1 MIRINLLG
9 QIRPKAARRPV
20 DTGAA
25 MPVAFIGL
33 GLVLGALVLGFFY
46 YTWQNQLNKEN
57 AEIKRLTAQKTELE
71 QIKQQVEAFEK
82 QKIVLQQRVSTI
94 EQLQRDRTG
103 GQELLD
109 MVANTVSR
117 TENLWLTEMVRK
129 GNTLSMEGSSASIN
143 SVANFI
149 TALKRSGYFQKVEI
163 KETKQDEKNTAVQS
177 FGFQISAEITPPTAT
192 QTRPANAPGTPAGAK
207 APAKERIRGRDGQS
221 IQRHVRDHA
230 GAGGCGSCGVAGSGG
245 RLRAGFSDRARA
257 GRGGRRR
264 PEARQAQPGS
274 SATAGLQ
281 AALWRIETT
290 DGRAFQ
296 AIGHAEDHR
305 ARRKKRPTSLSGCC
319 RERRARP
326 TCRSGV

>member
-25 MPVAFIGL
+25 LPGVFIGA

-71 QIKQQVEAFEK
+71 QTKLQVEAFEK
-82 QKIVLQQRVSTI
+82 QKTILQQRVATI

-117 TENLWLTEMVRK
+117 TENLWLNEMIRK
-129 GNTLSMEGSSASIN
+129 GNTLSLDGTSASVN
-143 SVANFI
+143 AVANFI

-163 KETKQDEKNTAVQS
+163 KEAKQDDKNTAVQS
-177 FGFQISAEITPPTAT
+177 FAFQISAEITPPTAA
-192 QTRPANAPGTPAGAK
+192 QSKAANSPAPAAAAK
-207 APAKERIRGRDGQS
+207 APAKKG
-221 IQRHVRDHA
+221 
-230 GAGGCGSCGVAGSGG
+230 
-245 RLRAGFSDRARA
+245 
-257 GRGGRRR
+257 
-264 PEARQAQPGS
+264 
-274 SATAGLQ
+274 
-281 AALWRIETT
+281 
-290 DGRAFQ
+290 
-296 AIGHAEDHR
+296 
-305 ARRKKRPTSLSGCC
+305 
-319 RERRARP
+319 
-326 TCRSGV
+326 

>member
-25 MPVAFIGL
+25 LPVVFIGA

-46 YTWQNQLNKEN
+46 YTWANQLGKEN
-57 AEIKRLTAQKTELE
+57 AEIKRLTAQKTDLE
-71 QIKQQVEAFEK
+71 QTKQQVEAFEK
-82 QKIVLQQRVSTI
+82 QKLILQQRVATI

-129 GNTLSMEGSSASIN
+129 GNTLSLEGSSASVN

-163 KETKQDEKNTAVQS
+163 KETKQDEKTQAIQT
-177 FGFQISAEITPPTAT
+177 FLFQITADIAPPQPLQA
-192 QTRPANAPGTPAGAK
+192 RPANTPASPAAAK
-207 APAKERIRGRDGQS
+207 APAKKG
-221 IQRHVRDHA
+221 
-230 GAGGCGSCGVAGSGG
+230 
-245 RLRAGFSDRARA
+245 
-257 GRGGRRR
+257 
-264 PEARQAQPGS
+264 
-274 SATAGLQ
+274 
-281 AALWRIETT
+281 
-290 DGRAFQ
+290 
-296 AIGHAEDHR
+296 
-305 ARRKKRPTSLSGCC
+305 
-319 RERRARP
+319 
-326 TCRSGV
+326 

>member
-25 MPVAFIGL
+25 LPLLFIGA
-33 GLVLGALVLGFFY
+33 GVAVGVIVLGFFY

-71 QIKQQVEAFEK
+71 QTKQQVEAFEK
-82 QKIVLQQRVSTI
+82 QKTVLQQRVTTI

-117 TENLWLTEMVRK
+117 TENLWLTDMSRK
-129 GNTLSMEGSSASIN
+129 GTSLSLDGSSASIN

-163 KETKQDEKNTAVQS
+163 KETKQDDKAGVLT
-177 FGFQISAEITPPTAT
+177 FFFQITAEISPPQPVQA
-192 QTRPANAPGTPAGAK
+192 RPANAP
-207 APAKERIRGRDGQS
+207 APA
-221 IQRHVRDHA
+221 A
-230 GAGGCGSCGVAGSGG
+230 AT
-245 RLRAGFSDRARA
+245 
-257 GRGGRRR
+257 
-264 PEARQAQPGS
+264 
-274 SATAGLQ
+274 SA
-281 AALWRIETT
+281 
-290 DGRAFQ
+290 
-296 AIGHAEDHR
+296 
-305 ARRKKRPTSLSGCC
+305 KKG
-319 RERRARP
+319 
-326 TCRSGV
+326 

>member
-25 MPVAFIGL
+25 LPVVFIGA

-57 AEIKRLTAQKTELE
+57 TEIKRLQAQKTDLE
-71 QIKQQVEAFEK
+71 QTKQQVEAFEK

-117 TENLWLTEMVRK
+117 TENLWLTQMTRK
-129 GNTLSMEGSSASIN
+129 GNTLAMDGASASIN
-143 SVANFI
+143 AVANFI

-163 KETKQDEKNTAVQS
+163 LESKQDDKNQAVQT
-177 FGFQISAEITPPTAT
+177 FVFQITAEIAPPQPA
-192 QTRPANAPGTPAGAK
+192 QARPATTQALTAAKTPAGK
-207 APAKERIRGRDGQS
+207 G
-221 IQRHVRDHA
+221 
-230 GAGGCGSCGVAGSGG
+230 
-245 RLRAGFSDRARA
+245 
-257 GRGGRRR
+257 
-264 PEARQAQPGS
+264 
-274 SATAGLQ
+274 
-281 AALWRIETT
+281 
-290 DGRAFQ
+290 
-296 AIGHAEDHR
+296 
-305 ARRKKRPTSLSGCC
+305 
-319 RERRARP
+319 
-326 TCRSGV
+326 

>member
-1 MIRINLLG
+1 
-9 QIRPKAARRPV
+9 
-20 DTGAA
+20 

-57 AEIKRLTAQKTELE
+57 GEIKRLTAQKTELE

-163 KETKQDEKNTAVQS
+163 KETKQDEKNTALQS
-177 FGFQISAEITPPTAT
+177 FGFQISAEITPPPGT
-192 QTRPANAPGTPAGAK
+192 QTRPANTPGPPAGAK
-207 APAKERIRGRDGQS
+207 APAKKG
-221 IQRHVRDHA
+221 
-230 GAGGCGSCGVAGSGG
+230 
-245 RLRAGFSDRARA
+245 
-257 GRGGRRR
+257 
-264 PEARQAQPGS
+264 
-274 SATAGLQ
+274 
-281 AALWRIETT
+281 
-290 DGRAFQ
+290 
-296 AIGHAEDHR
+296 
-305 ARRKKRPTSLSGCC
+305 
-319 RERRARP
+319 
-326 TCRSGV
+326 